1 MWIFVGILLNIAAFA
16 LCVLGQTLVA
26 ASVYLVSLAFIFIGG
41 QGRKEKREE
50 KRQVETRREPTP
62 DEIKRRPVSAP
73 EI

>member
-1 MWIFVGILLNIAAFA
+1 VWFIVGVLLNAAAFT

-26 ASVYLVSLAFIFIGG
+26 MPIYLASLALIFIERLS
-41 QGRKEKREE
+41 RKEKRGEE
-50 KRQVETRREPTP
+50 KRVETRREPTP

>member
-1 MWIFVGILLNIAAFA
+1 VWLIVGVLLNIVSFT

-26 ASVYLVSLAFIFIGG
+26 ASVYLVSLALIFIGRR
-41 QGRKEKREE
+41 GRKE

>member
-16 LCVLGQTLVA
+16 LCALGQTLVA

-41 QGRKEKREE
+41 RGRKEKREE

>member
-1 MWIFVGILLNIAAFA
+1 VWLVVGVLLNIASFA

-26 ASVYLVSLAFIFIGG
+26 TSVYLVSLALIFVGG
-41 QGRKEKREE
+41 RERKEKREE
-50 KRQVETRREPTP
+50 KRQVETRRELTP

>member
-1 MWIFVGILLNIAAFA
+1 MGVLLNIASFA

-26 ASVYLVSLAFIFIGG
+26 ASVYLVSLALIFIGG
-41 QGRKEKREE
+41 RGRKEKREK
-50 KRQVETRREPTP
+50 KRQVETRQEPTP

>member
-1 MWIFVGILLNIAAFA
+1 VWLFVGILLNIAAFA

-26 ASVYLVSLAFIFIGG
+26 ASVYLVSLALIFIGG
-41 QGRKEKREE
+41 RRRKEKREE

>member
-1 MWIFVGILLNIAAFA
+1 MWLIVGVLLNIASFA

-26 ASVYLVSLAFIFIGG
+26 ASVYLVSLALILIVRR
-41 QGRKEKREE
+41 GRKEKREE

-62 DEIKRRPVSAP
+62 EEIKKRPISAP

>member
-1 MWIFVGILLNIAAFA
+1 VWLIVGVLLNIASFA

-26 ASVYLVSLAFIFIGG
+26 ASVYLVSLALILIGG
-41 QGRKEKREE
+41 QKRKE